1 VSIEPIA
8 GTVYYV
14 NATKSNGSKI
24 GIQLPGINRSKVIH
38 VLTDE
43 KFDID
48 DEVVVQVSRKPVE
61 KPPTTWWGEHEAAV
75 ANG

>member
-1 VSIEPIA
+1 
-8 GTVYYV
+8 V

-48 DEVVVQVSRKPVE
+48 DEVIVQVSRKPVGPATFSE
-61 KPPTTWWGEHEAAV
+61 LGAEV
-75 ANG
+75 FNGRS